1 MKQKYATARVY
12 CYFIKK
18 YSGKKLRVRKIY
30 KEHCKESGPVIKV
43 EPFSTPY
50 GYTSYFMVENLQDA
64 QEKYK

>member
-1 MKQKYATARVY
+1 MKQKYASARSY
-12 CYFIKK
+12 CYFVKK

-30 KEHCKESGPVIKV
+30 KEHCKVYGPGIKV

-50 GYTSYFMVENLQDA
+50 GCNVYFMVENLQDA